1 MKGLVQMSTNSNDK
15 INLNN
20 RFKNRTLNTQSI
32 ATSSGCTTNSDIF
45 TINITDSIYDL
56 VVNFDSVSINSE
68 QVKFSCSKDK
78 IKIQNQY
85 NDIIILRNKKVFKVL
100 LKDPKIDFED
110 NQSKFQVNVK
120 NDYLVVSTSTPFGIL
135 VNSNTIS
142 FSNSIAISKN
152 STVNNVESS
161 DNVELSGIQDNKKL
175 LISEKANKTFLPY
188 TAQEISEKLKTKKYS
203 SATEIIE
210 EEYTVSND
218 YYKFP
223 MIARFKEAYKL
234 VRIKE
239 HGSFAK
245 ALDLALELMVNFN
258 LNPSIITAC
267 KNLEELNIYLDCL
280 EENELNKFLCF
291 DIIYEVSPTKI

>member
-1 MKGLVQMSTNSNDK
+1 MSTNANDK
-15 INLNN
+15 ASLNN
-20 RFKNRTLNTQSI
+20 RFKNRKLNTQSI
-32 ATSSGCTTNSDIF
+32 ANSSVGTSSTDIF
-45 TINITDSIYDL
+45 TINITDAIYDL
-56 VVNFDSVSINSE
+56 LVDYDNVSINSE

-78 IKIQNQY
+78 LKIQNDY
-85 NDIIILRNKKVFKVL
+85 NDIIILKNKKVFKVL
-100 LKDPKIDFED
+100 LKDPKIEFED

-135 VNSNTIS
+135 VNNNTIS
-142 FSNSIAISKN
+142 FSNNIAENFNIN
-152 STVNNVESS
+152 SNNDSCNNNV
-161 DNVELSGIQDNKKL
+161 LGIQDNKKL

-188 TAQEISEKLKTKKYS
+188 TAQEISDKLKTQKYKS
-203 SATEIIE
+203 VEEIIE
-210 EEYTVSND
+210 EEYTVCND
-218 YYKFP
+218 YYRFP

-245 ALDLALELMVNFN
+245 ALDLGLELMVNFN

-291 DIIYEVSPTKI
+291 DIIYEISPSKI